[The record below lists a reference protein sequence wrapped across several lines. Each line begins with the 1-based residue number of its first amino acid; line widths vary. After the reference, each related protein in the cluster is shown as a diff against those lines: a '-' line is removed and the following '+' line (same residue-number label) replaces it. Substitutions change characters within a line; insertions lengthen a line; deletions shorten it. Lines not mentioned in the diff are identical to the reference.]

1 MDILGTTF
9 EELEQLEV
17 DEIIKIFKELEKT
30 FSANLGKY
38 QRNMQQ
44 ISKEDQMGKYKAALE
59 KMRSKITQDANTL
72 IFLHLIAP
80 FLKQKME
87 NAELI
92 HKIIVEEAVL
102 PIKKYQ
108 QYIFKDYDAKS
119 FLAEL
124 KSDRDKLCQSVMQN
138 GGYIAV
144 IFIF

>member
-17 DEIIKIFKELEKT
+17 DEIMKIFKELEKT

-92 HKIIVEEAVL
+92 HKIIVEAVL

-108 QYIFKDYDAKS
+108 KYIFKDYDAKS